1 MNLNNNV
8 MSKHEY
14 DTMWIS
20 KRIVTLICN
29 ERIYVSNAQ
38 LKVKH
43 CDQEYI
49 DELIP
54 EAYEILESINE
65 LMLKNYLSAN
75 NMDSN
80 EYTSF
85 VEYACDIVKC
95 YLAKKMK
102 LYNDPYVSYFTIK
115 PYNK

>member
-1 MNLNNNV
+1 M
-8 MSKHEY
+8 MKHPY

-20 KRIVTLICN
+20 KRVVTLICN
-29 ERIYVSNAQ
+29 ERIYVAKAQ

-49 DELIP
+49 DEIIP

-75 NMDSN
+75 NMDPN
-80 EYTSF
+80 EYVNF

-102 LYNDPYVSYFTIK
+102 LYNDPYVSHFVIK
-115 PYNK
+115 PFNK